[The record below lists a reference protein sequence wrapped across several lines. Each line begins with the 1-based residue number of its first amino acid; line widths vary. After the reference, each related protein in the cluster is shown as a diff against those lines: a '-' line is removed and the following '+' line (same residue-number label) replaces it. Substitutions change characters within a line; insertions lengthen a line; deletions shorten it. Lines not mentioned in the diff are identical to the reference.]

1 MPFDSHAILAPD
13 GPVARRLD
21 GDYERRPQQMAMI
34 EAVDAALS
42 DGAALLVE
50 AGTGVGKSFAYLLP
64 AIGRILASRDHG
76 PRQRVVIST
85 HTIALQEQL
94 IEKDIPLLRAAVGDE
109 FTAVLVKGRGNYL
122 SRRRLEL
129 ARQRR
134 HALFSEPEAERN
146 LDHITDWAQHTTD
159 GSLATLPPLERG
171 GLGVWEDVQSDAGNC
186 MGRRCP
192 TYETCFYQIARR
204 RAEHADLLIVNH
216 ALFFA
221 DLALRSEGAGILPPY
236 DHVILDEAHT
246 VEDVAGDHF
255 GLRVS
260 EYQVNLLLARLFH
273 PRQHRGFLATLAKH
287 APQELV
293 DRTVR
298 QTLEA
303 GQAATMFFDALEDH
317 HTQHGR
323 ANGRIEQPDVIDNVL
338 SRPLGDL
345 AIALRMLR
353 DHVQRD
359 ADKFELNAYAERAS
373 SLGTTVAHLLAQKL
387 TDAVYWLDYSGP
399 AAGEP
404 GRRRRRRRIALIGA
418 PVEVGPLLREAL
430 FNARN
435 REGQPIG
442 VILTSATLATRAR
455 RADGDAANAAER
467 SVGEN
472 RDARRQ
478 RGFAHIQ
485 QRLGCDEARTLLLG
499 SPFDY
504 ARQAKL
510 LIEPDLPDP
519 NDRIFF
525 DRLMPRVLAHL
536 DRSDGGA
543 FVLFTGYDLLR
554 RAADWLRPH
563 LQERSMPMLV
573 HGEDVGRSELLTRF
587 RGDRRSVLLGTA
599 SFWQGVDVRGE
610 HLRNVIITRLPFA
623 VPDQPLIE
631 ARMQRIKARGGSP
644 FMEYSLPEAILKFK
658 QGFGRLIRSS
668 RDTGTV
674 VVLDSRLTRKRY
686 GRQFLDALP
695 TLPVEEMTAGQP
707 PCRR

>member
-1 MPFDSHAILAPD
+1 MTFDPHAILAPD
-13 GPVARRLD
+13 GPVARRLG

-64 AIGRILASRDHG
+64 AIGRILAARDAG
-76 PRQRVVIST
+76 SRQRVVIST

-122 SRRRLEL
+122 SRRRLDL

-134 HALFSEPEAERN
+134 QVLFSDPEADAN
-146 LDHITDWAQHTTD
+146 LDRITEWAEQTTD
-159 GSLATLPPLERG
+159 GSLATLPPLARG

-192 TYETCFYQIARR
+192 TYDTCFYQLARR
-204 RAEHADLLIVNH
+204 RADHADLLIVNH

-221 DLALRSEGAGILPPY
+221 DLALRGEGAGILPPY

-287 APQELV
+287 APRELV
-293 DRTVR
+293 DRAVR

-303 GQAATMFFDALEDH
+303 AQAATMFFDALEDH
-317 HTQHGR
+317 HTQRGR
-323 ANGRIEQPDVIDNVL
+323 ANGRIEQPDVIDNIL

-345 AIALRMLR
+345 AIALRLLR
-353 DHVQRD
+353 DHVQRE
-359 ADKFELNAYAERAS
+359 ADKFELSAYAERAS
-373 SLGTTVAHLLAQKL
+373 GLGVTAAHLLEQKL

-399 AAGEP
+399 AAGEA

-442 VILTSATLATRAR
+442 VVLTSATLATRAR
-455 RADGDAANAAER
+455 RDEREGEAADA
-467 SVGEN
+467 GEN

-485 QRLGCDEARTLLLG
+485 QRLGCDQARTLLLG

-519 NDRIFF
+519 NDKTFF

-554 RAADWLRPH
+554 RAAEWLRPH
-563 LQERSMPMLV
+563 LLNRAMPMLV

-610 HLRNVIITRLPFA
+610 NLRNVIITRLPFA

-674 VVLDSRLTRKRY
+674 VVLDSRLLHKRY
-686 GRQFLDALP
+686 GRQFMDALP
-695 TLPVEEMTAGQP
+695 PLPVEQVNAEQT
-707 PCRR
+707 PCRL